1 MKIIKKSLLLIAI
14 TIILTSCSTT
24 VPSGS
29 SNSPTLT
36 SVKQNE
42 MISPF
47 TQFEKLKRGE
57 AGIDSE
63 QVDNI
68 LRLYGIYDRVL
79 EKVPNEIRSVPFCD
93 DVRISGFNIGNK
105 NIAVLL
111 INKVHTHVYVMFSN
125 SDDKWIADGFACQ
138 TERYE
143 PEYRIEQSSDGA
155 RYWLVV
161 KHEANHGT
169 GISIFDEIWYNPDGS
184 QAAEYP
190 IEGYNLFFP
199 ENVEFG
205 AEAQFSTSADYD
217 GDSKIHLSYDISFV
231 YGYKDELQ
239 DDSVYYRFKSEYRP
253 AFFDSWEYDLKTK
266 QLKFKSSHPDLPEGF
281 STMKHVVSGEYGI
294 LQGYVDFY
302 RTRLGNKKINTIEE
316 WEKFMEVK

>member
-24 VPSGS
+24 EPSGP
-29 SNSPTLT
+29 SNSPSLT
-36 SVKQNE
+36 SVKQNDVL
-42 MISPF
+42 SPF

-68 LRLYGIYDRVL
+68 LKSYGIYDRVL
-79 EKVPNEIRSVPFCD
+79 EKVPNEICSIPFCD

-105 NIAVLL
+105 NIALLL
-111 INKVHTHVYVMFSN
+111 IKKVNTHIYVMFSN
-125 SDDKWIADGFACQ
+125 SDDKWIADGFTCQ

-169 GISIFDEIWYNPDGS
+169 GIKISDEIWYNPDGS

-199 ENVEFG
+199 EIVESG
-205 AEAQFSTSADYD
+205 AEAHFSTSASYD
-217 GDSKIHLSYDISFV
+217 GDSKIGLSYRISFV
-231 YGYKDELQ
+231 FGYKDNFQ
-239 DDSVYYRFKSEYRP
+239 DSYNYRFKSEYRP
-253 AFFDSWEYDLKTK
+253 VIFDSWEYDLKTK
-266 QLKFKSSHPDLPEGF
+266 QLKFESSYPDLPEGF
-281 STMKHVVSGEYGI
+281 STMKHIVSGEYGI

-302 RTRLGNKKINTIEE
+302 RTRLGDKKITTLEE
-316 WEKFMEVK
+316 WEKFMWVK